1 MRKGDE
7 NLVWTEKGR
16 RFDKDYHI
24 FKTYLIDR
32 EMKDGRKGEFVLVD
46 SPDWVNIIAEV
57 KNDKGEDC
65 FIMVRQFRHGTGDI
79 SLEFPAGIVDP
90 GEEPLHAAIRELKE
104 ETGYKAAKMTLIGTA
119 SPNCAFMNNTN
130 YTYYAEGLEK
140 VSGQSLDENEAID
153 VCLVPVEEAEQGFGH
168 GEMLNAICILSHYFY
183 QRMKKNILN
192 MDKKNNC

>member
-7 NLVWTEKGR
+7 NLIWTDKGR

-65 FIMVRQFRHGTGDI
+65 FIMVQQFRHGTGDI

-104 ETGYKAAKMTLIGTA
+104 ETGYKASKMTLIGTA

-183 QRMKKNILN
+183 LRMKKNNLN
-192 MDKKNNC
+192 MDKKNKC